1 MHRDRAA
8 AGKGQCHVFVDR
20 LRGRYRVD
28 RRGVAI
34 ADNDIE
40 AIGGRGIAGSVAVT
54 FTVTVP
60 TSLFPGVPEK
70 VYISR
75 IEMEPARERRSARK
89 RCAIN
94 QRVAI
99 HVIEV
104 SAGSGNVNRVPF
116 VAP

>member
-8 AGKGQCHVFVDR
+8 AGKGQCRVFVDR
-20 LRGRYRVD
+20 PRGRYRVD

-54 FTVTVP
+54 FTVMVP
-60 TSLFPGVPEK
+60 TSLFPGVPR
-70 VYISR
+70 SL
-75 IEMEPARERRSARK
+75 RRSIK
-89 RCAIN
+89 WS
-94 QRVAI
+94 QLG
-99 HVIEV
+99 
-104 SAGSGNVNRVPF
+104 SAAPLES